1 LDALSEVL
9 RSVQLD
15 GALYLDAE
23 FTAPWALLGKYGM
36 ASVRKRLAGAEHI
49 VFFHYLM
56 AGRCKIRLAEG
67 GEVLDVAEGD
77 LVLFPQDDRHLMGSD
92 LNLAPLQADNL
103 SFEESE
109 RGDERFVRVRH
120 GGGGEVTRFVCGYL
134 ACNRSVLRAMLEAL
148 PRLMRISLRD
158 GAAGALMRDLL
169 KFGIQESAQ
178 GQPGS
183 SSSLAKVAELMFV
196 EAMRKYVAELPDEA
210 RGLLAGI
217 RDAHVGRA
225 LALMHADP
233 AKSWTVD
240 SLAREVAMS
249 RSVLAERFAHLLGEP
264 PMQYLTRWRLA
275 VAARSLRSTTEPI
288 TRVAQRCGYES
299 EAAFNRAFK
308 REFGLPPATWR
319 RSSVLH
325 IA

>member
-1 LDALSEVL
+1 MDALSEVL
-9 RSVQLD
+9 RSVQLE
-15 GALYLDAE
+15 GALYLDAD

-36 ASVRKRLAGAEHI
+36 VSVRERLAGAEHV
-49 VFFHYLM
+49 VFFHYLTV
-56 AGRCKIRLAEG
+56 GRCKVRLVDG
-67 GEVLDVAEGD
+67 SEVLDVAAGD

-92 LNLAPLQADNL
+92 LHVAPLEADNL
-103 SFEESE
+103 SLEDA
-109 RGDERFVRVRH
+109 GPGQERFVRVRH

-134 ACNRSVLRAMLEAL
+134 ACNRSVLRPMLEAL
-148 PRLMRISLRD
+148 PRLVRISLGD
-158 GAAGALMRDLL
+158 GAAGSLMRDLL
-169 KFGIQESAQ
+169 KFGIRESAQ
-178 GQPGS
+178 AQPGS

-217 RDAHVGRA
+217 RDAQIGRA
-225 LALMHADP
+225 LALMHASS
-233 AKSWTVD
+233 AKAWTVD

-249 RSVLAERFAHLLGEP
+249 RSVLAERFAELLGEP

-275 VAARSLRSTTEPI
+275 VAARSLRSSAEPI

-308 REFGLPPATWR
+308 REFGLPPAAWR
-319 RSSVLH
+319 RSVGSH